1 MFFLA
6 IETSCDETAAAV
18 IEANVT
24 GTDPIIRSSIVA
36 SQLDL
41 HARFGGV
48 VPEVAARAHLRLL
61 LPAIDQTL
69 QEAGVELKQI
79 NAVAVMNTPGLVGA
93 LLVGVS
99 AAKAL
104 ALALNVPLIAINH
117 IEAHIYACRLAAGR
131 DIFPCVGLV
140 VSGGHTTLFECSNSL
155 QFRLVGRTIDD
166 AAGEAF
172 DKVAA
177 MLALEF
183 PGGPAVERTAQHGN
197 SKAFAF
203 PRSFLKE
210 GRLDFSFSGLK
221 TAVRYALRDLEAGG
235 QALNDQVKADVAAS
249 FQQAVVDVLVAK
261 CRQALDKTGLSTLA
275 VGGGVAA
282 NRSLR
287 EALAAM
293 CQKLNVELIVPPLDL
308 CTDNAAMAGMAV
320 EKWRCGEIA
329 TLDLDADAVF
339 QPAQRYC

>member
-104 ALALNVPLIAINH
+104 ALA
-117 IEAHIYACRLAAGR
+117 
-131 DIFPCVGLV
+131 
-140 VSGGHTTLFECSNSL
+140 
-155 QFRLVGRTIDD
+155 
-166 AAGEAF
+166 
-172 DKVAA
+172 
-177 MLALEF
+177 
-183 PGGPAVERTAQHGN
+183 
-197 SKAFAF
+197 
-203 PRSFLKE
+203 
-210 GRLDFSFSGLK
+210 
-221 TAVRYALRDLEAGG
+221 
-235 QALNDQVKADVAAS
+235 
-249 FQQAVVDVLVAK
+249 
-261 CRQALDKTGLSTLA
+261 
-275 VGGGVAA
+275 
-282 NRSLR
+282 
-287 EALAAM
+287 
-293 CQKLNVELIVPPLDL
+293 
-308 CTDNAAMAGMAV
+308 
-320 EKWRCGEIA
+320 
-329 TLDLDADAVF
+329 
-339 QPAQRYC
+339 